1 MVSLFV
7 VTSYWLPGT
16 RFFNID
22 HAACSRELRISYLV
36 TGKPVTGIRY
46 LFQLTRYTNLLV

>member
-16 RFFNID
+16 WFLNID

-36 TGKPVTGIRY
+36 TGKPVTGIS
-46 LFQLTRYTNLLV
+46 FS